1 MKIMSRF
8 KRSRRQKGFTLIE
21 VGIVLAL
28 VGVALFFTLSKMST
42 TSDLTRSQ
50 NFVSEFSG
58 IVTNAKR
65 LYATQQSYTG
75 VTIAILRD
83 NNVFPAT
90 WNVGGTVTG
99 PWTGAVTTAAAT
111 LVTAGDGLTITV
123 PNIPQGVCSDIVRA
137 MASGVDV
144 ISVAGTNVKAFQ
156 TTINLATAGTQC
168 ASAAN
173 VSIAF
178 SFGKM

>member
-1 MKIMSRF
+1 MNIMSRF
-8 KRSRRQKGFTLIE
+8 KRSRRQQGFSLIE

-28 VGVALFFTLSKMST
+28 AGVALFFTLSKMSVNADQT
-42 TSDLTRSQ
+42 KSQ
-50 NFVSEFSG
+50 NFITDFSG

-75 VTIAILRD
+75 VTINALRD
-83 NNVFPAT
+83 NSVFPTA
-90 WNVGGTVTG
+90 WNVGGTITG

-111 LVTAGDGLTITV
+111 LVTAGDGLTLTV
-123 PNIPQGVCSDIVRA
+123 PNVPQGFCSDVVRA
-137 MASGVDV
+137 MAAGVDV
-144 ISVAGTNVKAFQ
+144 IAVAGTNVKAFQ
-156 TTINLATAGTQC
+156 NTLNIATAGTQC

-178 SFGKM
+178 TFGKM